1 VNAGN
6 IATNTTDI
14 ASNTAAIAADTD
26 GDATNE
32 LNTNVALNGTSLDV
46 TDAGG
51 TLSADLAGLQTTQ
64 GTTNA
69 VDISNLQTGVAGS
82 TISNT
87 VLDANGIYTITEG
100 TVDHATDF
108 THLITTQ
115 ATSNAATIVHNA
127 GGIVNGTTIKSNQ
140 DLTNKVQYVNV
151 TANQTAVGNGATI
164 NASNGTA
171 IGQSAEVNA
180 VGGTALGHGAIVNAG
195 ATNSV
200 AIGQNSV
207 ATEANSVSV
216 GSVGDERKITNV
228 AKGTNTTDAVNVGQL
243 TAVGS
248 QVDTNTRGISAN
260 SGRISANTQRIGAVE
275 QRIQYIN
282 IDQSITALGKDAIAT
297 PVDSVALG
305 KSAEVQNGAK
315 GSMALGA
322 NTTVTQNAENS
333 VALGQYSVANEANTI
348 SVGNDNFKRRIT
360 NVADGIN
367 DYDAVNMRQFNG
379 LERKMSGIGAMN
391 SAMSALVPN
400 QRVTGDTQLSI
411 GLGYYDSEA
420 AIAGGMFHYI
430 NDDVLLNAGVS
441 YSRESGTAGR
451 AGVTW
456 GF

>member
-1 VNAGN
+1 M
-6 IATNTTDI
+6 TNTKLQITEGN
-14 ASNTAAIAADTD
+14 AVH
-26 GDATNE
+26 E
-32 LNTNVALNGTSLDV
+32 
-46 TDAGG
+46 
-51 TLSADLAGLQTTQ
+51 ADLSGLVTIQ

-69 VDISNLQTGVAGS
+69 TAISNETARATTAEGNLNLTNNGTDLTDGINRNTSDIVNLQTGVLGS

-108 THLITTQ
+108 TNLITTQ
-115 ATSNAATIVHNA
+115 GTTNATTIAHNA
-127 GGIVNGTTIKSNQ
+127 GGVVNGTTIKSNR
-140 DLTNKVQYVNV
+140 DLTTKVEYVNV
-151 TANQTAVGNGATI
+151 TANQTAVGNGASTT
-164 NASNGTA
+164 AANGTA
-171 IGQSAEVNA
+171 IGQNTEVNA
-180 VGGTALGHGAIVNAG
+180 AGSTALGHGAVVNVG

-200 AIGQNSV
+200 ALGQNSV
-207 ATEANSVSV
+207 ATEANTVSV

-248 QVDTNTRGISAN
+248 QVDTNTRGISSN

-275 QRIQYIN
+275 QRIQYIH
-282 IDQSITALGKDAIAT
+282 IDQSTTALGKDAVAT
-297 PVDSVALG
+297 PAASIALG
-305 KSAEVQNGAK
+305 KSAEVQDGAQ
-315 GSMALGA
+315 GSVAIGA
-322 NTTVTQNAENS
+322 HAKVNQGVQNA
-333 VALGQYSVANEANTI
+333 VAIGQYSVATESNTF
-348 SVGNDNFKRRIT
+348 SVGSDALKRRVV

-367 DYDAVNMRQFNG
+367 DYDAVNMHQFNG

-400 QRVTGDTQLSI
+400 QRVTSDTQLSV